1 MVDIHVQVVMYRGEV
16 DTLSGT
22 GRVRSIH
29 GRYPCTGGDVQGK
42 GDTLTGIGRVRSIHG
57 GYPCTGDMFK
67 CRYV

>member
-16 DTLSGT
+16 DTLS
-22 GRVRSIH
+22 
-29 GRYPCTGGDVQGK
+29 
-42 GDTLTGIGRVRSIHG
+42 GIGRVRSIHG